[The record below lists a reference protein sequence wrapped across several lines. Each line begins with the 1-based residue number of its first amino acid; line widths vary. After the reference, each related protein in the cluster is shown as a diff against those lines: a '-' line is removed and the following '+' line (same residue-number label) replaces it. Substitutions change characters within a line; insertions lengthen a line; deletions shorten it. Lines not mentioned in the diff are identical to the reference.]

1 MLFADSSRLR
11 GSAASGITRTEGNLG
26 AKGGG
31 GAKDSHIICSAALES
46 ILNVDVA
53 NVIGGPWRK
62 GTGGS
67 VAYGWGTSKDE
78 CSWAMGGDLK
88 LGEVG
93 IDIEVINGCLSSS
106 LSNPLFSDR
115 QSCRFKRN
123 LFLFEVADLLELL
136 LCTLPAGLLT
146 SILMLRSVG
155 VEAGSLLT
163 PGGPTPGG
171 TGVNNPPVPVGTGDA
186 DDWLFDKLVGV
197 VFRLPCLL
205 RGTVNVD
212 WDRLGSISK
221 LC

>member
-1 MLFADSSRLR
+1 MY
-11 GSAASGITRTEGNLG
+11 SAIKGNNLG
-26 AKGGG
+26 NRDKKKCPQESQSVTPKNKTIEATHYYQSGTYLWAKGGG

-53 NVIGGPWRK
+53 TVKGGPWRK
-62 GTGGS
+62 GAGAS

-93 IDIEVINGCLSSS
+93 IDIEVINGLLCTVVGVMVRSSS

-123 LFLFEVADLLELL
+123 LFLLDVADLLELL

-146 SILMLRSVG
+146 SIL
-155 VEAGSLLT
+155 
-163 PGGPTPGG
+163 
-171 TGVNNPPVPVGTGDA
+171 
-186 DDWLFDKLVGV
+186 
-197 VFRLPCLL
+197 
-205 RGTVNVD
+205 
-212 WDRLGSISK
+212 
-221 LC
+221 

>member
-1 MLFADSSRLR
+1 MQDLKNKIIKKIIHYNQ
-11 GSAASGITRTEGNLG
+11 SGTYLW

-53 NVIGGPWRK
+53 TVKGGPWRK
-62 GTGGS
+62 GAGAS

-93 IDIEVINGCLSSS
+93 IDIEVINGLLCTVVGVIVRSSS

-123 LFLFEVADLLELL
+123 LFLFDVADLLELL

-146 SILMLRSVG
+146 SIL
-155 VEAGSLLT
+155 
-163 PGGPTPGG
+163 
-171 TGVNNPPVPVGTGDA
+171 
-186 DDWLFDKLVGV
+186 
-197 VFRLPCLL
+197 
-205 RGTVNVD
+205 
-212 WDRLGSISK
+212 
-221 LC
+221 

>member
-1 MLFADSSRLR
+1 MGFFGPTKGTGGLQHHNFFIFDEKQRPKNIWFH
-11 GSAASGITRTEGNLG
+11 GSPLISVLKTIHYNQSGTYLW

-53 NVIGGPWRK
+53 TVNGGPWRK

-93 IDIEVINGCLSSS
+93 IDMEVINGLLCTVVGVIVRSSS

-115 QSCRFKRN
+115 QS
-123 LFLFEVADLLELL
+123 
-136 LCTLPAGLLT
+136 
-146 SILMLRSVG
+146 
-155 VEAGSLLT
+155 
-163 PGGPTPGG
+163 
-171 TGVNNPPVPVGTGDA
+171 
-186 DDWLFDKLVGV
+186 
-197 VFRLPCLL
+197 
-205 RGTVNVD
+205 
-212 WDRLGSISK
+212 
-221 LC
+221 